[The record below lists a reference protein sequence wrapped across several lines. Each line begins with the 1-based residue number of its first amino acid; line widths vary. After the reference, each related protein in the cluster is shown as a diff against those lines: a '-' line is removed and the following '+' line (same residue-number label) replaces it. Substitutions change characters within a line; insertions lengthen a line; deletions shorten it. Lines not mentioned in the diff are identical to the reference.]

1 MVRGPQRTIRH
12 LRRYQEIAEV
22 FIRHGLGELVDL
34 LELQP
39 YLAFPRRL
47 VRQWREEA
55 PPLGAPQRLRL
66 ALEELGPT
74 FIKLGQVL
82 STRPDLIPP
91 AYVAELAKLQDTVPP
106 EPWEPV
112 REQIESELGKPV
124 TELFAIL
131 EEEPIAAASLA
142 QVHSATLYEPP
153 PLVPPS
159 GGEGDGAPHPVPPSG
174 GEGAPVVVKVQ
185 RPDIEEVIDVDL
197 EILQDVAELLE
208 GRVPLAR
215 MYDLPEI
222 ARGFAATL
230 RMELDFY
237 REAHNAERFRE
248 NFAGN
253 PYLYVPE
260 VIGLASHAGDFTTR
274 RVLVMERI
282 DGIKIDDVKAL
293 DEAGYDRHQIAVH
306 AAQMVLKEV
315 LEDGFFHA
323 DPHPGNFVVMPGEV
337 IGAMDF
343 GLVGHLSYGL
353 RSDLTRLYIA
363 VVQMDTQSVV
373 DQLIRMGATTKS
385 VNRVALQRDLAR
397 LLRKYRGLPLQA
409 ISAQEVMR
417 DATPVAFRHHLRL
430 PSELWLLG
438 KTLAMLEGVALRL
451 DPDFDIIAF
460 SRPHIRRFLMQLV
473 LPRNLAPRLIKAGGD
488 WSDLFSLLPR
498 IGSQLLVQAE
508 RGELGMTLEHKGLD
522 QALSRL
528 DRSANRISLSVL
540 LAALIVGLALVIP
553 AFNLAEEVGLAT
565 IVVIVGFVGV
575 SLLGIWLAFSIWR
588 SNR

>member
-1 MVRGPQRTIRH
+1 MIRGPQRTIRH
-12 LRRYQEIAEV
+12 LKRYREIAQV
-22 FIRHGLGELVDL
+22 LIRHGLGELVDL

-55 PPLGAPQRLRL
+55 PPIGAPQRLRL
-66 ALEELGPT
+66 ALETLGPT

-82 STRPDLIPP
+82 STRPDLVPP
-91 AYVAELAKLQDTVPP
+91 AYIAELSKLQDAVPP
-106 EPWEPV
+106 EPWEPIQ
-112 REQIESELGKPV
+112 EQIESELDGSV
-124 TELFAIL
+124 TELFATL
-131 EEEPIAAASLA
+131 EQKPLAAASLA
-142 QVHSATLYEPP
+142 QVHAATLH
-153 PLVPPS
+153 
-159 GGEGDGAPHPVPPSG
+159 DGQ
-174 GEGAPVVVKVQ
+174 PVVVKVQ
-185 RPDIEEVIDVDL
+185 RPGIEDVIEVDL
-197 EILQDVAELLE
+197 EILQDVARLLE

-222 ARGFAATL
+222 ARGFATTL

-237 REAHNAERFRE
+237 REAHNAKRFRR
-248 NFAGN
+248 NFADN

-260 VIGLASHAGDFTTR
+260 VSWEFTTR

-282 DGIKIDDVKAL
+282 DGIKIDNISAL
-293 DEAGYDRHQIAVH
+293 DGAGYDRQEIASH

-343 GLVGHLSYGL
+343 GMVGHLSYRL

-363 VVQMDTQSVV
+363 VIQMDEQSVV
-373 DQLIRMGATTKS
+373 DQLIRMGATRES
-385 VNRVALQRDLAR
+385 VDRRALEQDLAR
-397 LLRKYRGLPLQA
+397 LLRKYRGLPIEA
-409 ISAQEVMR
+409 IRAQEVME
-417 DATPVAFRHHLRL
+417 DATPIAFRHHLRL
-430 PSELWLLG
+430 PSQLWLLG
-438 KTLAMLEGVALRL
+438 KTLAMMEGVALKL
-451 DPDFDIIAF
+451 DPGFDIIAF
-460 SRPHIRRFLMQLV
+460 SRPHVRRFLVQMI
-473 LPRNLAPRLIKAGGD
+473 LPRNVGPRLIKAGGD

-498 IGSQLLVQAE
+498 IGSQLLIQAE
-508 RGELGMTLEHKGLD
+508 QGKLGVTLEHKGLG
-522 QALSRL
+522 QALNRL

-540 LAALIVGLALVIP
+540 LAALIVGLALLIP

-575 SLLGIWLAFSIWR
+575 SLLGAWLAFSIWR
-588 SNR
+588 SRG

>member
-12 LRRYQEIAEV
+12 LRRYREIAQV

-39 YLAFPRRL
+39 YLALPRRL

-55 PPLGAPQRLRL
+55 PPLGAPQRFRL

-91 AYVAELAKLQDTVPP
+91 AYVAELTKLQDTVPP
-106 EPWEPV
+106 EPWG
-112 REQIESELGKPV
+112 RIRKQIESELGGST
-124 TELFAIL
+124 TELFAAL
-131 EEEPIAAASLA
+131 DEEPLAAASLA
-142 QVHSATLYEPP
+142 QVHPATLHNGTPA
-153 PLVPPS
+153 VI
-159 GGEGDGAPHPVPPSG
+159 
-174 GEGAPVVVKVQ
+174 KVQ
-185 RPDIEEVIDVDL
+185 RPGIEAVIEVDL

-208 GRVPLAR
+208 DRVPLAR

-237 REAHNAERFRE
+237 REGHNAERFRE

-253 PYLYVPE
+253 PNLYVPE
-260 VIGLASHAGDFTTR
+260 IMWDFTTR
-274 RVLVMERI
+274 RVLAMERI
-282 DGIKIDDVKAL
+282 RGIKIDDVDAL
-293 DEAGYDRHQIAVH
+293 DEAGYDRHRIAVH

-323 DPHPGNFVVMPGEV
+323 DPHPGNFIVMPGEV

-343 GLVGHLSYGL
+343 GMIGQLSYRL
-353 RSDLTRLYIA
+353 RTDLTRLYIA
-363 VVQMDTQSVV
+363 VVQMDEQSIV
-373 DQLIRMGATTKS
+373 DQFVRMGATTAS
-385 VNRVALQRDLAR
+385 VDRVALQHDLAR

-409 ISAQEVMR
+409 IRAREVMQ
-417 DATPVAFRHHLRL
+417 DVTPVAFRHHLRL

-438 KTLAMLEGVALRL
+438 KTLAMLEGVALKL
-451 DPDFDIIAF
+451 DPSFDIIAF
-460 SRPHIRRFLMQLV
+460 SRPHIRRFLGQMI
-473 LPRNLAPRLIKAGGD
+473 LPRHLGPRLVKTGGD

-498 IGSQLLVQAE
+498 IGSQLLMQAE
-508 RGELGMTLEHKGLD
+508 RGAFGMTLEHKGLD
-522 QALSRL
+522 QALNRL

-553 AFNLAEEVGLAT
+553 AFNLAEEIGLAT
-565 IVVIVGFVGV
+565 IIVVVGFVGV

-588 SNR
+588 SSR

>member
-12 LRRYQEIAEV
+12 LRRYREIAEV

-39 YLAFPRRL
+39 YLAFPRRM

-91 AYVAELAKLQDTVPP
+91 AYVAELAKLQDAVPP

-124 TELFAIL
+124 TELFASL

-142 QVHSATLYEPP
+142 QVHLATLH
-153 PLVPPS
+153 
-159 GGEGDGAPHPVPPSG
+159 GDAVHPH
-174 GEGAPVVVKVQ
+174 GAPVVVKVQ
-185 RPDIEEVIDVDL
+185 RPDIEGVIEVDL

-208 GRVPLAR
+208 GRVLLAR

-282 DGIKIDDVKAL
+282 EGIKIDDVEAL
-293 DEAGYDRHQIAVH
+293 DEAGYDRHRIAVH
-306 AAQMVLKEV
+306 AAKMVLKEV

-343 GLVGHLSYGL
+343 GMVGHLSYRL
-353 RSDLTRLYIA
+353 RSDLMRLYIA
-363 VVQMDTQSVV
+363 VVQMDAQSIV
-373 DQLIRMGATTKS
+373 DQLIRMGATAKS
-385 VNRVALQRDLAR
+385 VDRVALQRDLAR
-397 LLRKYRGLPLQA
+397 LLQKYRGLPLQA
-409 ISAQEVMR
+409 IRAQEVMQ

-508 RGELGMTLEHKGLD
+508 RGEFGMTLEHKGLD

-588 SNR
+588 SSR

>member
-12 LRRYQEIAEV
+12 LRRYREIAQV

-91 AYVAELAKLQDTVPP
+91 AYVAELTKLQDTVPP
-106 EPWEPV
+106 EPWEPI
-112 REQIESELGKPV
+112 REQIESELGGSIS
-124 TELFAIL
+124 ELFATVGK
-131 EEEPIAAASLA
+131 EPIAAASLA
-142 QVHSATLYEPP
+142 QVHPATLH
-153 PLVPPS
+153 
-159 GGEGDGAPHPVPPSG
+159 D
-174 GEGAPVVVKVQ
+174 GAPVVIKAQ
-185 RPDIEEVIDVDL
+185 RPGIEEVIEVDL

-237 REAHNAERFRE
+237 REGHNAERFRE
-248 NFAGN
+248 NFASN
-253 PYLYVPE
+253 PHLCVPE
-260 VIGLASHAGDFTTR
+260 VSWGFTTR

-282 DGIKIDDVKAL
+282 SGIKIDDVEAL
-293 DEAGYDRHQIAVH
+293 DEAGYDRHQIAVN
-306 AAQMVLKEV
+306 AARMVLKEV

-323 DPHPGNFVVMPGEV
+323 DPHPGNFVVMPDEV

-343 GLVGHLSYGL
+343 GMVGQLSYRL
-353 RSDLTRLYIA
+353 RTDLTRLYIA
-363 VVQMDTQSVV
+363 VVQMDEQSIV
-373 DQLIRMGATTKS
+373 DQLIRMGATTRS
-385 VNRVALQRDLAR
+385 VDRIALQQDLAR
-397 LLRKYRGLPLQA
+397 LLRKYRGLPLHA
-409 ISAQEVMR
+409 IRAREVMQ
-417 DATPVAFRHHLRL
+417 DVTPVAFRHHLRL
-430 PSELWLLG
+430 PPELWLLG
-438 KTLAMLEGVALRL
+438 KTLAMLEGVALKL
-451 DPDFDIIAF
+451 DPNFDIIAF
-460 SRPHIRRFLMQLV
+460 SRPHIRRFLVQMV
-473 LPRNLAPRLIKAGGD
+473 LPRNLGPRLIKAGGD
-488 WSDLFSLLPR
+488 WNDLLSLFPR
-498 IGSQLLVQAE
+498 VGSQLLIQAE
-508 RGELGMTLEHKGLD
+508 RGEFGMTLQHKGLD
-522 QALSRL
+522 QALDRL

-540 LAALIVGLALVIP
+540 LAALIMGLALIIP
-553 AFNLAEEVGLAT
+553 AFNLAEEIGLAT

-575 SLLGIWLAFSIWR
+575 SSLGIWLAFSIWR
-588 SNR
+588 SGR